1 VNSTSEVKSRN
12 LQNSSPNVS
21 APLLQNKTRSDYL
34 KRIETSR
41 EYYKLEDNYNGRDDE
56 YEEEDIEVEEEEEED
71 EDEVVDEEEEDEEEE
86 DEEVEDEEEE
96 DEDLEEEVDEEE
108 EEYDEETEGE
118 EEYNIGDN
126 VEEGSPNSSPHPES
140 SENEDLEFE
149 QGEEY
154 YDEATAS
161 TPDDSHASISVSEAS
176 IEQQDLSNEYFSTES
191 TESLHTEENSQQQAP
206 TTVSFNSNTL
216 ISGNLKLTT
225 TSTNDYESIY
235 AIANAGALATNGD
248 TTVKGV
254 ESNFA
259 DAAQTTNKANIILL
273 EEETKKSTVSLDVTA
288 VTSIENEN
296 LSESA
301 SGATA
306 STNNNG
312 GQNEKIIETI
322 HNPYNNSTSL
332 FTTSDAPSSDHGHY
346 FKLFESHHDD
356 FINGLINGVRNL

>member
-1 VNSTSEVKSRN
+1 LILYSACLLSIVNSTSQVKSRN
-12 LQNSSPNVS
+12 LHNSSPNVS
-21 APLLQNKTRSDYL
+21 APLLQNKATSDYL
-34 KRIETSR
+34 NRIEISR
-41 EYYKLEDNYNGRDDE
+41 EYYKLEDHYDGRDDE

-71 EDEVVDEEEEDEEEE
+71 EDEVVDEEEEDE
-86 DEEVEDEEEE
+86 
-96 DEDLEEEVDEEE
+96 DLEEEEE

-126 VEEGSPNSSPHPES
+126 VEEGSPNSSLYPES

-176 IEQQDLSNEYFSTES
+176 IEQQQDLSNEYFSTES

-206 TTVSFNSNTL
+206 TTVSFNSNAV

-225 TSTNDYESIY
+225 PSINDHETIY
-235 AIANAGALATNGD
+235 AIDNSGALANNGD

-259 DAAQTTNKANIILL
+259 DAAQTTDKANIILQ
-273 EEETKKSTVSLDVTA
+273 EEKTTKSTVSLDVTA

-296 LSESA
+296 LNENDSYAESA
-301 SGATA
+301 SDATS
-306 STNNNG
+306 STNISG
-312 GQNEKIIETI
+312 GQNEKLIETI
-322 HNPYNNSTSL
+322 HNPYSNSTTL
-332 FTTSDAPSSDHGHY
+332 FTASDAPSSDHGHY